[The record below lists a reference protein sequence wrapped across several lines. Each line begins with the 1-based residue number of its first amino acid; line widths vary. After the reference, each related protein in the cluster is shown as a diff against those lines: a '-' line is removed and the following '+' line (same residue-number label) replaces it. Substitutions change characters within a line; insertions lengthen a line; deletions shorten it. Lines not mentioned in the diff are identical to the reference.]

1 MYSSILHSP
10 SNNNNP
16 SRSFLSPDNLPSNF
30 DVSEQEIEQEIETE
44 QNNTFKDAVI
54 DATNVLS
61 NLPTQAELN
70 GLLDQNKQLLHLWK
84 SLQVKSNQ
92 MKINL
97 DDTTKRLQLSRWE
110 RGTRERMENIL
121 KESSRNPNR

>member
-30 DVSEQEIEQEIETE
+30 DVSEQEIETE

-92 MKINL
+92 MKLNL

>member
-30 DVSEQEIEQEIETE
+30 DVSEQEIEKE

>member
-30 DVSEQEIEQEIETE
+30 DVSEQEIETE

-97 DDTTKRLQLSRWE
+97 DYTTKRLQLSRWE

>member
-30 DVSEQEIEQEIETE
+30 DVSEQEIETE

-84 SLQVKSNQ
+84 SLQVESNQ

>member
-30 DVSEQEIEQEIETE
+30 DVSEQEIETE

-70 GLLDQNKQLLHLWK
+70 ALLDQNKQLLHLWK

>member
-30 DVSEQEIEQEIETE
+30 DVSEQEIETE

-97 DDTTKRLQLSRWE
+97 EDTTKRLQLSRWE

>member
-30 DVSEQEIEQEIETE
+30 DVSEQEIEKE

-97 DDTTKRLQLSRWE
+97 EDTTKRLQLSRWE

>member
-30 DVSEQEIEQEIETE
+30 DVSEQEIETE